1 MNRTFWKEATFN
13 SQQDALTI
21 LHLFVVPQ
29 FFWLRNI
36 YLIINT
42 TFRVD
47 LLPCS
52 SHVHRNQKTWFLSS
66 ILFLSILSS
75 CILAFLLRL
84 VLFAKYRTRKSW
96 ADLELE
102 LKKAF
107 FACLLF
113 YCSIL
118 LKFHVEYDSEY
129 DQSNKKKIQPLTL
142 QMVLPIPPI
151 YCKDYSRESQKKKS
165 SFDHFSF
172 WCTLTIWK

>member
-1 MNRTFWKEATFN
+1 M
-13 SQQDALTI
+13 S
-21 LHLFVVPQ
+21 
-29 FFWLRNI
+29 
-36 YLIINT
+36 
-42 TFRVD
+42 
-47 LLPCS
+47 CS
-52 SHVHRNQKTWFLSS
+52 SYVHRNQITWFLSS
-66 ILFLSILSS
+66 ILFLSIISS
-75 CILAFLLRL
+75 SILAFLLRL

-102 LKKAF
+102 LEKAF
-107 FACLLF
+107 FLLCLLF

-118 LKFHVEYDSEY
+118 LKFHVEYESEY

-172 WCTLTIWK
+172 WCTLTIWKQTLQVPSKKYCQIAYINFFPFYRLWKSKMNA

>member
-1 MNRTFWKEATFN
+1 M
-13 SQQDALTI
+13 S
-21 LHLFVVPQ
+21 
-29 FFWLRNI
+29 
-36 YLIINT
+36 
-42 TFRVD
+42 
-47 LLPCS
+47 CS
-52 SHVHRNQKTWFLSS
+52 SYVHRNQKTWFLSS

-129 DQSNKKKIQPLTL
+129 DQSNKKKRYNHLLCKWYCPY
-142 QMVLPIPPI
+142 PPFI
-151 YCKDYSRESQKKKS
+151 AKTIAEKVKKRKAV
-165 SFDHFSF
+165 
-172 WCTLTIWK
+172 LTISLFDALWLYGSRLCKFHLKKYCQIAYINFFPWLTNQYMYLHNIRYLL